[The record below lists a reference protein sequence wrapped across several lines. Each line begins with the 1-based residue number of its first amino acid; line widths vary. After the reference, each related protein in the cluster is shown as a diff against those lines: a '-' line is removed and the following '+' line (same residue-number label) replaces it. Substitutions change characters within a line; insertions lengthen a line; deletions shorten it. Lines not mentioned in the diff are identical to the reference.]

1 MKILWGTGTT
11 FSERTSKMLNEKQKQ
26 YLSLYLDVW
35 HSDKYVFS
43 DRSGNAVASVYEEMG
58 ELYAHL
64 TYTEQVQIEEWIDRF
79 KRGEDVED
87 FIAIDKGYELGEYLE
102 NRDNQRVK
110 YGVLEPSGE

>member
-1 MKILWGTGTT
+1 
-11 FSERTSKMLNEKQKQ
+11 MLNEKQKR

-35 HSDKYVFS
+35 HSTKYVFA
-43 DRSGNAVASVYEEMG
+43 DRHGHAVRAVYEEMG

-87 FIAIDKGYELGEYLE
+87 FIAIDKGYDLGEYLE

>member
-1 MKILWGTGTT
+1 
-11 FSERTSKMLNEKQKQ
+11 MLNEKQKQ

-58 ELYAHL
+58 ELYGDL
-64 TYTEQVQIEEWIDRF
+64 THTEQVQIEQWIENF
-79 KRGEDVED
+79 KSGEDVED
-87 FIAIDKGYELGEYLE
+87 FIAIDKGYDLHEWLE

-110 YGVLEPSGE
+110 YGVLEEGSNEN